1 MSVGEN
7 IKKLRESKSLT
18 LAEFAAKTGMDEQT
32 CERIEAGNRPL
43 TSSEVHTICK
53 ALDVTFDMLVAAP
66 KPVKAEGETGGSVV
80 MPMEELQHLLGK
92 MKE

>member
-1 MSVGEN
+1 
-7 IKKLRESKSLT
+7 
-18 LAEFAAKTGMDEQT
+18 MDEET
-32 CERIEAGNRPL
+32 CERIEAGSRPL

-66 KPVKAEGETGGSVV
+66 KPAKKASDEEAGGSVV
-80 MPMEELQHLLGK
+80 MPMEELQNLLGK